1 MTLIAQHRIDTGY
14 DLLSPTFRSDPYP
27 TYADMR
33 RNAPVYWS
41 EQINAWLVMPYEKV
55 MTCLH
60 DPRISANRIVPRIQ
74 QLPAELRETFRPIER
89 TLSMW
94 PLMMERPQHTRLR
107 SLINKAI
114 TPAIVRSF
122 VPTIQR
128 LIDELLDTAQANG
141 GMDAIADLALPF
153 PLYVVSEIIGAPVE
167 ARNLLKA
174 CAVDIVNFFGCPP
187 HRYVDK
193 GAIAMQS
200 ITDTTEYLRGVL
212 NERRRQPRQDLISGL
227 IAAEERGDVM
237 SEDEI
242 LATCLMMVF
251 AGFETTTNLVGNGLL
266 LLLQHSDQLHALRAD
281 PALMK
286 TAVGEM
292 LRYESP
298 VQRLSRMALEDFELG
313 GHCIRAGDLMFL
325 SAGSAN
331 RDELK
336 FADPDTFDIRR
347 DTRDHLAFGHSIHLC
362 PGNTLAQ
369 LEAQMLFA
377 SLLQRVQRLRW
388 TDGDADWQDNLS
400 VRSLNR
406 LNVAFD

>member
-1 MTLIAQHRIDTGY
+1 A
-14 DLLSPTFRSDPYP
+14 
-27 TYADMR
+27 
-33 RNAPVYWS
+33 
-41 EQINAWLVMPYEKV
+41 
-55 MTCLH
+55 
-60 DPRISANRIVPRIQ
+60 
-74 QLPAELRETFRPIER
+74 
-89 TLSMW
+89 
-94 PLMMERPQHTRLR
+94 
-107 SLINKAI
+107 
-114 TPAIVRSF
+114 
-122 VPTIQR
+122 
-128 LIDELLDTAQANG
+128 AQANG

-187 HRYVDK
+187 HLYVEK
-193 GAIAMQS
+193 GGIAMRS
-200 ITDTTEYLRGVL
+200 IADTTEYLRGVL

-266 LLLQHSDQLHALRAD
+266 LLLQRPDQLRALRAD

-336 FADPDTFDIRR
+336 FADPDRFDIRR

-362 PGNTLAQ
+362 PGNTQAQ

-377 SLLQRVQRLRW
+377 
-388 TDGDADWQDNLS
+388 
-400 VRSLNR
+400 
-406 LNVAFD
+406 